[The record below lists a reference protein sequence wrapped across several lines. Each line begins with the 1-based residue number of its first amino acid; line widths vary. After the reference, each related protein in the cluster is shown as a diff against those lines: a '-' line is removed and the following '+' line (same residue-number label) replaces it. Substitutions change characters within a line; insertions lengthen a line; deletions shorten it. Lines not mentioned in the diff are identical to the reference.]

1 MHFCYGVH
9 KITEVNKIHFIHY
22 TEITTSKNK
31 QYQISKGEHIMDS
44 IQSKAYYIPQVNSEA
59 VKQSA
64 KNIIGKVLIYV
75 PSVIIFGLI
84 ALYYIQLSHLGA

>member
-1 MHFCYGVH
+1 
-9 KITEVNKIHFIHY
+9 
-22 TEITTSKNK
+22 
-31 QYQISKGEHIMDS
+31 MDS
-44 IQSKAYYIPQVNSEA
+44 IQSKAYYAPQVNSEA